1 MKSEMNSQIKLLDSK
16 RIVIKLGSSII
27 TNDGNGIDEACLFG
41 LVTQI
46 AKLANDGKEIVV
58 VSSGAIAAGLKILGI
73 TKRPREL
80 SELQAAAAVGQ
91 MGLLKIYEQL
101 FSDCNLIPAQVL
113 LTHEDLSNRKRYLN
127 ARSTLNSL
135 IIKKVIPVI
144 NENDTVASDEIK
156 FGDNDTLAAMVANL
170 LEADLL
176 VLLTDQDGLFS
187 DDPRKN
193 EEAHLVEHAYID
205 DGKLDLLAN
214 DTISS
219 IGTGGMTT
227 KIHAARKA
235 ALSGTHTIIAFGRR
249 ENILTEVGANNF
261 YGTFLECR
269 APKQLARKK
278 WLADILRSNGR
289 VFIDSGA
296 VNALVEEGKSLLSV
310 GVTKV
315 NGEFDR
321 GEVVKCFDADGRE
334 VAQGLI
340 NYSSDELNMIKGLST
355 DKIESILGY
364 INEQSLIHR
373 NNLVIMRSKGK

>member
-27 TNDGNGIDEACLFG
+27 TNDGNGIDEACLIG
-41 LVTQI
+41 LIGQI
-46 AKLANDGKEIVV
+46 AKLANDGKEIII
-58 VSSGAIAAGLKILGI
+58 VSSGAIAAGLKILEI

-101 FSDCNLIPAQVL
+101 FSECNLITAQVL
-113 LTHEDLSNRKRYLN
+113 LTHEDLSDRKRYLN
-127 ARSTLNSL
+127 ARSTLNNL
-135 IIKKVIPVI
+135 ITKKVIPII
-144 NENDTVASDEIK
+144 NENDTVASEEIK
-156 FGDNDTLAAMVANL
+156 FGDNDTLGAMVANL

-193 EEAHLVEHAYID
+193 DSAHLVEHAYID
-205 DGKLDLLAN
+205 DDELDLLAN

-219 IGTGGMTT
+219 VGTGGMTT
-227 KIHAARKA
+227 KIQAARKA
-235 ALSGTHTIIAFGRR
+235 ASSGTHTIIASGRR
-249 ENILTEVGANNF
+249 ENILIDICSNNF

-269 APKQLARKK
+269 EPKQLARKK
-278 WLADILRSNGR
+278 WLADILLSNGK

-296 VNALVEEGKSLLSV
+296 IKALVQEGKSLLAV

-315 NGEFDR
+315 NGNFGR
-321 GEVVKCFDADGRE
+321 GEVVKCCDAEGGE

-364 INEQSLIHR
+364 VNEKSLIHR

>member
-1 MKSEMNSQIKLLDSK
+1 MNSQINLLESK

-27 TNDGNGIDEACLFG
+27 TNNGNGIDEACLLG

-101 FSDCNLIPAQVL
+101 FSKCNLISAQVL

-127 ARSTLNSL
+127 ARSTLNNL
-135 IIKKVIPVI
+135 IGKKVIPVI

-187 DDPRKN
+187 DDPREN
-193 EEAHLVEHAYID
+193 ESAQLVKHAYID
-205 DGKLDLLAN
+205 DDKLELLAN
-214 DTISS
+214 DTTSL
-219 IGTGGMTT
+219 IGTGGMIT
-227 KIHAARKA
+227 KIQAARKA
-235 ALSGTHTIIAFGRR
+235 ALSGTHTIIAYGRR
-249 ENILTEVGANNF
+249 KNILIDIGVNNF
-261 YGTFLECR
+261 YGTFLECHE
-269 APKQLARKK
+269 PKQLARKK
-278 WLADILRSNGR
+278 WLADILRSNGK

-296 VNALVEEGKSLLSV
+296 VSAITNEGKSLLSV
-310 GVTKV
+310 GVIKV
-315 NGEFDR
+315 NGDFDR
-321 GEVVKCFDADGRE
+321 GEVVKCFDEEGRE

-340 NYSSDELNMIKGLST
+340 NYSSDELNMIKGFSN

-364 INEQSLIHR
+364 VNEKSLIHR
-373 NNLVIMRSKGK
+373 NNLVIMKA

>member
-1 MKSEMNSQIKLLDSK
+1 MKRKMNSQIKLLESK
-16 RIVIKLGSSII
+16 RIVIKIGSSII
-27 TNDGNGIDEACLFG
+27 TNDGNGIDEACLLS

-46 AKLANDGKEIVV
+46 AKLANDEKEIVV

-91 MGLLKIYEQL
+91 MVLLKIYEQL
-101 FSDCNLIPAQVL
+101 FSKCNLISAQVL

-127 ARSTLNSL
+127 ARSTLNNL
-135 IIKKVIPVI
+135 IAKKVIPVI

-193 EEAHLVEHAYID
+193 NSAHLVEHAYID
-205 DGKLDLLAN
+205 DEKLDSVAN

-227 KIHAARKA
+227 KIQAARKA
-235 ALSGTHTIIAFGRR
+235 SLSGAHTIIAFGRR
-249 ENILTEVGANNF
+249 ENILTEIGINNF

-269 APKQLARKK
+269 EPKQLARKK
-278 WLADILRSNGR
+278 WLADTLRSNGK

-315 NGEFDR
+315 NGDFDR
-321 GEVVKCFDADGRE
+321 GEVVKCFDAAGRE

-340 NYSSDELNMIKGLST
+340 NYSSDELNMIMGLST

-364 INEQSLIHR
+364 VNEQSLIHR
-373 NNLVIMRSKGK
+373 NNLVIIRSKGK

>member
-1 MKSEMNSQIKLLDSK
+1 MKRKMNSQIKLLESK
-16 RIVIKLGSSII
+16 RIVIKIGSSII
-27 TNDGNGIDEACLFG
+27 TNDGNGIDEACLLS

-46 AKLANDGKEIVV
+46 AKLANDEKEIVV

-91 MGLLKIYEQL
+91 MVLLKIYEQL
-101 FSDCNLIPAQVL
+101 FSKCNLISAQVL

-127 ARSTLNSL
+127 ARSTLNNL
-135 IIKKVIPVI
+135 IAKKVIPVI

-193 EEAHLVEHAYID
+193 NSAHLVEHAYID
-205 DGKLDLLAN
+205 DEKLDSLAN

-227 KIHAARKA
+227 KIQAARKA
-235 ALSGTHTIIAFGRR
+235 SLSGAHTIIAFGRR
-249 ENILTEVGANNF
+249 ENILTEIGINNF

-269 APKQLARKK
+269 EPKQLARKK
-278 WLADILRSNGR
+278 WLADTLRSNGK

-315 NGEFDR
+315 NGDFDR
-321 GEVVKCFDADGRE
+321 GEVVKCFDAAGRE

-340 NYSSDELNMIKGLST
+340 NYSSDELNMIMGLST

-364 INEQSLIHR
+364 VNEQSLIHR
-373 NNLVIMRSKGK
+373 NNLVIIRSKGK

>member
-1 MKSEMNSQIKLLDSK
+1 MKSEMNSQIKLLESK

-27 TNDGNGIDEACLFG
+27 TNDGNGIDEACLLS

-46 AKLANDGKEIVV
+46 KKLVNDGKECVV

-73 TKRPREL
+73 TKRPRDL
-80 SELQAAAAVGQ
+80 TELQAAAAVGQ
-91 MGLLKIYEQL
+91 MGLLKIYEKL
-101 FSDCNLIPAQVL
+101 FSQCNLISAQVL

-127 ARSTLNSL
+127 ARSTLNNL
-135 IIKKVIPVI
+135 IAKKVIPII
-144 NENDTVASDEIK
+144 NENDTVASDEIR

-193 EEAHLVEHAYID
+193 DSAHLVEHAYID
-205 DGKLDLLAN
+205 DEKLDLLAS

-219 IGTGGMTT
+219 IGTGGMIT
-227 KIHAARKA
+227 KIQAARKA
-235 ALSGTHTIIAFGRR
+235 ALTGAHTIIAFGRR
-249 ENILTEVGANNF
+249 ENILTEVGINNF

-269 APKQLARKK
+269 EPKKFARKK
-278 WLADILRSNGR
+278 WLADTLRSNGK

-315 NGEFDR
+315 NGDFDR
-321 GEVVKCFDADGRE
+321 GEVVKCFDPKGRE

-364 INEQSLIHR
+364 VNEHSLIHR

>member
-1 MKSEMNSQIKLLDSK
+1 MNSQIKLLESK
-16 RIVIKLGSSII
+16 RIIVKLGSSII
-27 TNDGNGIDEACLFG
+27 TNDGNGIDEACLLS
-41 LVTQI
+41 LVRQI
-46 AKLANDGKEIVV
+46 AKIANEDKEIVV
-58 VSSGAIAAGLKILGI
+58 VSSGAIAAGLKKLGV

-91 MGLLKIYEQL
+91 MSLLKIYEQL
-101 FSDCNLIPAQVL
+101 FSECNLITAQVL
-113 LTHEDLSNRKRYLN
+113 LTHEDLSDRKRYLN
-127 ARSTLNSL
+127 ARSTLNNL
-135 IIKKVIPVI
+135 ITKKVIPII
-144 NENDTVASDEIK
+144 NENDTVASEEIK
-156 FGDNDTLAAMVANL
+156 FGDNDTLGAMVANL

-193 EEAHLVEHAYID
+193 DSAHLVEHAYID
-205 DGKLDLLAN
+205 DDELDLLAN

-219 IGTGGMTT
+219 VGTGGMTT
-227 KIHAARKA
+227 KIQAARKA
-235 ALSGTHTIIAFGRR
+235 ASSGTHTIIASGRR
-249 ENILTEVGANNF
+249 ENILIDICSNNF

-269 APKQLARKK
+269 EPKQLARKK
-278 WLADILRSNGR
+278 WLADILLSNGK

-296 VNALVEEGKSLLSV
+296 IKALVQEGKSLLAV

-315 NGEFDR
+315 NGNFGR
-321 GEVVKCFDADGRE
+321 GEVVKCCDAEGGE

-364 INEQSLIHR
+364 VNEKSLIHR

>member
-1 MKSEMNSQIKLLDSK
+1 MNRQIKLLESK

-27 TNDGNGIDEACLFG
+27 TNDGNGIDEACLLG
-41 LVTQI
+41 LVSQI
-46 AKLANDGKEIVV
+46 KKLANDGKEIVV

-101 FSDCNLIPAQVL
+101 FSQCNLISAQIL
-113 LTHEDLSNRKRYLN
+113 LTHEDLSNRERYLN
-127 ARSTLNSL
+127 ARSTLNNL
-135 IIKKVIPVI
+135 IKKNVIPVI

-176 VLLTDQDGLFS
+176 ILLTDQDGLFS

-193 EEAHLVEHAYID
+193 DSAHLVEHAYID
-205 DGKLDLLAN
+205 DDKLNSLAN
-214 DTISS
+214 DSISS
-219 IGTGGMTT
+219 TGTGGMIT
-227 KIHAARKA
+227 KIQAARKA
-235 ALSGTHTIIAFGRR
+235 GLSGAHTIIAFGRR
-249 ENILTEVGANNF
+249 ENILTEISSNNF

-269 APKQLARKK
+269 EPKQFARKK
-278 WLADILRSNGR
+278 WLADILQSKGKI
-289 VFIDSGA
+289 FIDSGA
-296 VNALVEEGKSLLSV
+296 VNALVEKGKSLLSI
-310 GVTKV
+310 GVTRV
-315 NGEFDR
+315 EGNFDR
-321 GEVVKCFDADGRE
+321 GEVVKCFDSEDIE

-340 NYSSDELNMIKGLST
+340 NYSSNELNKIKGLST

-364 INEQSLIHR
+364 VNEQSLIHR

>member
-1 MKSEMNSQIKLLDSK
+1 MKNKMNSQIKLLESK
-16 RIVIKLGSSII
+16 RIIVKLGSSII
-27 TNDGNGIDEACLFG
+27 TNDGNGIDEACLLS
-41 LVTQI
+41 LVRQI
-46 AKLANDGKEIVV
+46 EKIANEDKEIVV
-58 VSSGAIAAGLKILGI
+58 VSSGAIAAGLKKLRV

-91 MGLLKIYEQL
+91 MSLLKIYEQL
-101 FSDCNLIPAQVL
+101 FSECNLITAQVL
-113 LTHEDLSNRKRYLN
+113 LTHEDLSDRKRYLN
-127 ARSTLNSL
+127 ARSTLNNL
-135 IIKKVIPVI
+135 ITKKVIPII
-144 NENDTVASDEIK
+144 NENDTVASEEIK
-156 FGDNDTLAAMVANL
+156 FGDNDTLGAMVANL

-193 EEAHLVEHAYID
+193 DSAHLVEHAYID
-205 DGKLDLLAN
+205 DDELDLLAN

-219 IGTGGMTT
+219 VGTGGMTT
-227 KIHAARKA
+227 KIQAARKA
-235 ALSGTHTIIAFGRR
+235 ASSGAHTIIASGRR
-249 ENILTEVGANNF
+249 ENILIDICSNNF

-269 APKQLARKK
+269 EPKQLARKK
-278 WLADILRSNGR
+278 WLADILLSNGK

-296 VNALVEEGKSLLSV
+296 IKALVQEGKSLLAV

-315 NGEFDR
+315 NGNFGR
-321 GEVVKCFDADGRE
+321 GEVVKCCDAGGSE

-364 INEQSLIHR
+364 VNEKSLIHR

>member
-1 MKSEMNSQIKLLDSK
+1 MKSEMNSQIKLPDSK

-27 TNDGNGIDEACLFG
+27 TNDGNGIDEACLLG

-46 AKLANDGKEIVV
+46 AKLVNDDKEIVV

-193 EEAHLVEHAYID
+193 DKAHLVEHAYID

-227 KIHAARKA
+227 KINAARKA

-249 ENILTEVGANNF
+249 ENILIEVGANNF

-269 APKQLARKK
+269 EPKQLARKK
-278 WLADILRSNGR
+278 WLADILRSNGK

-321 GEVVKCFDADGRE
+321 GEVVRCFDVEGRE

-355 DKIESILGY
+355 DKIEFILGY
-364 INEQSLIHR
+364 VNEKSLIHR

>member
-1 MKSEMNSQIKLLDSK
+1 MKNKMNSQIKLLESK
-16 RIVIKLGSSII
+16 RIIVKLGSSII
-27 TNDGNGIDEACLFG
+27 TNDGNGIDEACLLS
-41 LVTQI
+41 LVRQI
-46 AKLANDGKEIVV
+46 AKIANEDKEIVV
-58 VSSGAIAAGLKILGI
+58 VSSGAIAAGLKKLGV

-91 MGLLKIYEQL
+91 MSLLKIYEQL
-101 FSDCNLIPAQVL
+101 FSECNLITAQVL
-113 LTHEDLSNRKRYLN
+113 LTHEDLSDRKRYLN
-127 ARSTLNSL
+127 ARSTLNNL
-135 IIKKVIPVI
+135 ITKKVIPII
-144 NENDTVASDEIK
+144 NENDTVASEEIK
-156 FGDNDTLAAMVANL
+156 FGDNDTLGAMVANL

-193 EEAHLVEHAYID
+193 DSAHLVEHAYID
-205 DGKLDLLAN
+205 DDELDLLAN

-219 IGTGGMTT
+219 VGTGGMTT
-227 KIHAARKA
+227 KIQAARKA
-235 ALSGTHTIIAFGRR
+235 ASSGTHTIIASGRR
-249 ENILTEVGANNF
+249 ENILIDICSNNF

-269 APKQLARKK
+269 EPKQLARKK
-278 WLADILRSNGR
+278 WLADILLSNGK

-296 VNALVEEGKSLLSV
+296 IKALVQEGKSLLAV

-315 NGEFDR
+315 NGNFGR
-321 GEVVKCFDADGRE
+321 GEVVKCCDAEGGE

-364 INEQSLIHR
+364 VNEKSLIHR